1 MYAPFLT
8 GYCLA
13 TAKLLQVT
21 NLQHSG
27 AQQIGQLVPI
37 RLVVLAAFLIN
48 NALRRGLLKRGA
60 LS

>member
-27 AQQIGQLVPI
+27 SKSASLCVSA
-37 RLVVLAAFLIN
+37 LSFLLPSFN
-48 NALRRGLLKRGA
+48 KALRRGLLKRGA

>member
-27 AQQIGQLVPI
+27 AQQIGQLVRI
-37 RLVVLAAFLIN
+37 RLVVLAAFL
-48 NALRRGLLKRGA
+48 
-60 LS
+60 